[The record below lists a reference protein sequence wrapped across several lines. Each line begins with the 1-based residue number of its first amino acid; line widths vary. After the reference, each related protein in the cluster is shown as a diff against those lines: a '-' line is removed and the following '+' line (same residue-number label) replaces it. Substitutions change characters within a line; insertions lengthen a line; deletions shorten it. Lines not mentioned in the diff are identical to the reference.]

1 MGKGKNNAAEPVA
14 AAAASTA
21 AEAPAKAVKLISM
34 DEVKKHNKRSDA
46 WVVVRIHCRL
56 VFFLS

>member
-1 MGKGKNNAAEPVA
+1 MGKGKNNAAEPA
-14 AAAASTA
+14 AAAPASTA

-46 WVVVRIHCRL
+46 WVVVRFRCRQRR
-56 VFFLS
+56 F